1 MRIIR
6 IEIRGLVG
14 GREGCEEE
22 LYVLIPIFLLPSYS
36 LSSRFFPTTECF
48 MDLDKRNLFM
58 EDWFLGASK
67 VVTFDSKI
75 IISLC

>member
-48 MDLDKRNLFM
+48 MDLDKLNLLRIGFQAPQK
-58 EDWFLGASK
+58 WLQLTRK
-67 VVTFDSKI
+67 
-75 IISLC
+75 